1 MKNLALII
9 PFSIPPSGLEKDL
22 LRNLNTP
29 ASASLLG
36 WAERQ
41 RHPDLDA
48 FARALPHEYWLTGHF
63 PPASTLQSP
72 SYITPQHLQVH
83 PALREGYWFSLQPV
97 HIHIA
102 RDHLVLTDH
111 RQLALTDEHS
121 SQLFAIASKTAQE
134 YGLELLAHDSSHWF
148 LRADQWR
155 DLKTAT
161 PDAACGH
168 NIDVW
173 MPQGESARAWR
184 KFQNEV
190 QMQWF
195 EHEVNQRR
203 ELSGLKPVNSLW
215 LYGGTTPENL
225 SASTV
230 TDTDVPHWL
239 SAHCQPTQSGL
250 WHYDALISAA
260 LNSDWASWLDQFHAM
275 DQHLMQPALDALNS
289 GEIDSLRLICTDTRR
304 CVEFHIRR
312 SSKWKFWKKPS
323 LSPLFEGLAS

>member
-29 ASASLLG
+29 ATANLLG

-41 RHPDLDA
+41 RHPDTDA

-63 PPASTLQSP
+63 PPESTLQSP
-72 SYITPQHLQVH
+72 SYITSRHLQAH
-83 PALREGYWFSLQPV
+83 PALRAGYWFSLQPV

-111 RQLALTDEHS
+111 RQLELTDE
-121 SQLFAIASKTAQE
+121 QAAPLFEIAANTAGE
-134 YGLELLAHDSSHWF
+134 YGLELQAHHSSHWF
-148 LRADQWR
+148 LRADQWH

-195 EHEVNQRR
+195 DHEVNQRR
-203 ELSGLKPVNSLW
+203 EQSGLKPVNSMW
-215 LYGGTTPENL
+215 LYGGTQPQNLTPATAVDIE
-225 SASTV
+225 T
-230 TDTDVPHWL
+230 PRWL
-239 SAHCQPTQSGL
+239 STHCQPTPSGL
-250 WHYDALISAA
+250 WYYDALISAA
-260 LNSDWASWLDQFHAM
+260 LNSDWSSWLDQFHTM
-275 DQHLMQPALDALNS
+275 EQHLMLPALDALNS
-289 GEIDSLRLICTDTRR
+289 GQIDKLRLICTDTRR
-304 CVEFHIRR
+304 CIEFHIRR
-312 SSKWKFWKKPS
+312 NSKWKFWKKPG
-323 LSPLFEGLAS
+323 LTPLFEGLAS